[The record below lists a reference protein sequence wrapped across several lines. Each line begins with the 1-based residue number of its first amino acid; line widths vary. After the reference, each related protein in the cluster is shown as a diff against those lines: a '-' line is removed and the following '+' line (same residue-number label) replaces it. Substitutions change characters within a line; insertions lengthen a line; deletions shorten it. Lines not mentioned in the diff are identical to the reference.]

1 MSQSQESKPVVVGN
15 HNLNLC
21 SAAEL
26 TGKYVKYYVRADV
39 SVTIT
44 QQEKAKGL
52 PNAYD
57 GCFQDC
63 YNNFL

>member
-1 MSQSQESKPVVVGN
+1 MLQSQESKPVVVGN

-26 TGKYVKYYVRADV
+26 TGKYVKYNARADV

-44 QQEKAKGL
+44 QQELAKSP
-52 PNAYD
+52 PNAFEIIRWLLL
-57 GCFQDC
+57 GLLQ
-63 YNNFL
+63 